1 MEGYLIRTPSAKATW
16 TLIAVNLVIGFATF
30 LLKYVDPR
38 SFEEIIIAF
47 SAVPA
52 YTILGREPY
61 RLITSMFLHG
71 GFLHLFLNMFS
82 LFIFGPDVERV
93 LGRPRYLLLYFL
105 SGLAADYAHAYFI
118 LTFYPTRRL
127 LYTPSIGASG
137 AIFGVMAAYGV
148 LFPFRRLFIF
158 IGFPI
163 IAPAIVAIFIMAFLQ
178 FVCALFQPFSQVA
191 YAAHLGGFM
200 AGLILTLIYRRGLKR
215 VYFPI

>member
-16 TLIAVNLVIGFATF
+16 ILIAVNLLIGFATIF
-30 LLKYVDPR
+30 LSYTDPK
-38 SFEEIIIAF
+38 SFEEIILRF

-52 YTILGREPY
+52 YTILGKEPY

-118 LTFYPTRRL
+118 LAFYPIRRL
-127 LYTPSIGASG
+127 LFIPSIGASG
-137 AIFGVMAAYGV
+137 AIFGVMAAYAI

-163 IAPAIVAIFIMAFLQ
+163 VAPAIVAIFIMALLQ
-178 FVCALFQPFSQVA
+178 FVYALFQPFSQVA
-191 YAAHLGGFM
+191 YAAHLGGFI